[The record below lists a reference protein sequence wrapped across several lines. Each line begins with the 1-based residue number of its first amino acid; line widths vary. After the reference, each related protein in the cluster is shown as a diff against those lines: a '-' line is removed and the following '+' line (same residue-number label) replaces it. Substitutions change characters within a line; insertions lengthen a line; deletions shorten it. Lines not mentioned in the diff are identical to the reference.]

1 MKQTNKTIMKKLIL
15 TLAVALL
22 TSGAVLGQEK
32 AVAAG
37 TKGKGQGQNKDATP
51 AEKAKSVANWAA
63 KNLGLTEEQ
72 KPKWEAAALER
83 ITANTAIR
91 ERLKGCTTPEERKT
105 LRGEM
110 KANHDKFDNTV
121 TAFLTEEQKVKWAKE
136 KEDRKNKAKAKAKG
150 KRGEVEESIE
160 D

>member
-1 MKQTNKTIMKKLIL
+1 MKKLVL

-32 AVAAG
+32 AAAAG
-37 TKGKGQGQNKDATP
+37 TKGQGKGQNKNATP
-51 AEKAKSVANWAA
+51 AEKAKSGANWAA
-63 KNLGLTEEQ
+63 KNLGLTDEQ

-91 ERLKGCTTPEERKT
+91 EKLKGSTTPEERKT

-110 KANHDKFDNTV
+110 KANHEKFDNTV
-121 TAFLTEEQKVKWAKE
+121 TAFLTEEQKTKWAKE
-136 KEDRKNKAKAKAKG
+136 KEERKNKMKAKAKG
-150 KRGEVEESIE
+150 KKGEVEEDIE